1 MFWIINDNIKFYP
14 EQNKLVSVT
23 NPELSAILTSPASRC
38 LSLLLESYP
47 EVVTQKTFFTSVWAE
62 DGMLVPANTLYQNIS
77 IVRRGLKTTGE
88 TDETLISTV
97 PRKGFQISSS
107 VTVVRVDAQEEAQQ
121 APDTSAIEAEPAGSA
136 ADIPSFEPVT
146 MPGSVRAG
154 RRYPRFIPLLMMLLS
169 LGLGLSLFQLPW
181 HRTADKDFFTGYTI
195 TRVENGCH
203 FFSRNDD
210 IKKFGNFTKYRNMIL
225 QTGLDCK
232 KYPWV
237 YFLSSSSAPA
247 LSAFICPEPYEKPSN
262 SGCITLY
269 FRWSTR

>member
-23 NPELSAILTSPASRC
+23 NSELSAVLTSPASRC

-47 EVVTQKTFFTSVWAE
+47 QVVTQKTFFTSVWAE

-77 IVRRGLKTTGE
+77 IIRRGLKTVGE

-107 VTVVRVDAQEEAQQ
+107 VRVVRVDVQEDALH
-121 APDTSAIEAEPAGSA
+121 APDTSAIEAEPSGST
-136 ADIPSFEPVT
+136 ADAPTIEPVT
-146 MPGSVRAG
+146 TPARGSVWQ
-154 RRYPRFIPLLMMLLS
+154 RYPRVIPLLMMLLS

-181 HRTADKDFFTGYTI
+181 HRAADKDFFTGYTI
-195 TRVENGCH
+195 SKIENGCH
-203 FFSRNDD
+203 FYTWNDD

-225 QTGLDCK
+225 QTGLDCE

-247 LSAFICPEPYEKPSN
+247 LSAFICPEPYETPSS

-269 FRWSTR
+269 FRWSKR